1 MQCPSCGVDASEHQ
15 KFCHECGE
23 ALHPV
28 STIDADL
35 DTEPIEVT
43 EATEAAEA
51 APSTRTTTID
61 ADLDTEPIN
70 VLPAPSADA
79 RVDAE
84 ATTPMVTVEDVT
96 PYDADVTS
104 EMYAAGP
111 TPTEEM
117 PALFD
122 GHDDLAEY
130 PTPREPFRLRVVFL
144 LALFGAVAT
153 LMTIV
158 ADVIDIRTTRP
169 TSGIIT
175 GNRNLED
182 LGSNLGLGGFI
193 GAAVMVIGAL
203 LACFG
208 LRWGAGLAGGAGLAL
223 VGWAGL
229 TIGIAEFPIA
239 VAESITRTSSESF
252 TLRVTRDLGWWL
264 IVAIGAIGAI
274 VFLTS
279 LRWIGRG
286 RRAALNPMIAALTAL
301 AAVVLAAGPMVP
313 VGTATFA
320 DNFRSTDPER
330 DLPTAFFAGR
340 LGQLALIA
348 FAGVVGMLI
357 VRTYGLGLAVGGVSV
372 ATWLWVS
379 SLIELGS
386 RPIGIADRNPGA
398 ADTVPHAVTSVGM
411 VATLALLAV
420 AAALAV
426 YRLNR
431 RPV

>member
-15 KFCHECGE
+15 KFCHECGV

-35 DTEPIEVT
+35 DTEPIET
-43 EATEAAEA
+43 SS
-51 APSTRTTTID
+51 PTTID
-61 ADLDTEPIN
+61 ADLDTEPIH
-70 VLPAPSADA
+70 VLPAPTAST
-79 RVDAE
+79 RVD
-84 ATTPMVTVEDVT
+84 TTPTTPIVTLEDVA
-96 PYDADVTS
+96 PDDADVTS
-104 EMYAAGP
+104 EMYAPGP
-111 TPTEEM
+111 TPTQEM

-130 PTPREPFRLRVVFL
+130 PTPREPFRLRVIFL

-175 GNRNLED
+175 GSRTLED
-182 LGSNLGLGGFI
+182 LGSNLGLGGFV

-229 TIGIAEFPIA
+229 TIGLAELPIA
-239 VAESITRTSSESF
+239 IAESITRTSPETF
-252 TLRVTRDLGWWL
+252 TLRVTRDTGWWL
-264 IVAIGAIGAI
+264 IVGIGALGAI
-274 VFLTS
+274 VFLAS

-286 RRAALNPMIAALTAL
+286 RRTALNPIIAALTAL

-357 VRTYGLGLAVGGVSV
+357 VRAYGLGLAAGGMSI
-372 ATWLWVS
+372 ATWLWIS

-411 VATLALLAV
+411 VATLALLAA
-420 AAALAV
+420 AAALAL
-426 YRLNR
+426 YRIDR
-431 RPV
+431 RQA